1 MILLMIITI
10 LSEFNNKISFNNAVI
25 YDKNIQVSNQRVQE
39 RLKLEVQRW
48 DVHSYSF
55 TMEGGLNPELDR
67 LIKDVVVIR
76 LLVLTQDGREV
87 AHIRNVR
94 FKGSQSRF
102 RTPRVQTPVETP
114 PIQFT
119 HYYYEQLDGWL

>member
-1 MILLMIITI
+1 M
-10 LSEFNNKISFNNAVI
+10 
-25 YDKNIQVSNQRVQE
+25 SNQRVQE
-39 RLKLEVQRW
+39 RLKLEVQGW

-94 FKGSQSRF
+94 FKGAQSSF
-102 RTPRVQTPVETP
+102 HTPRVQTPVEMPT
-114 PIQFT
+114 IQFT

>member
-39 RLKLEVQRW
+39 RLKLEVQGW
-48 DVHSYSF
+48 DVYSCSF

-94 FKGSQSRF
+94 FNGSQSRF
-102 RTPRVQTPVETP
+102 HTPRVQTPVEMP

-119 HYYYEQLDGWL
+119 HY